1 MSNCLYF
8 RIADTTTESNPLLSM
23 LLREPKVMKPFHSKD
38 EEGLDY
44 SDIMA
49 AVSTNSSAAGD
60 TLCKKYSS
68 DKDKKIEFLEKE
80 MVKLIKKFKK
90 MKKCCLT

>member
-1 MSNCLYF
+1 
-8 RIADTTTESNPLLSM
+8 
-23 LLREPKVMKPFHSKD
+23 MKPFHSKD
-38 EEGLDY
+38 EEGFDY
-44 SDIMA
+44 SDIVA
-49 AVSTNSSAAGD
+49 AVSTNASEAGD